1 MVEIV
6 NLNRYIKIL
15 SKGLRVIIVS
25 KVASNLASKVVN
37 RVLRKI
43 LTLAVLRVEKKLVI
57 KFRLKI
63 GLTKKRKIIEF
74 MLYIKINSIL

>member
-1 MVEIV
+1 MEIV

>member
-63 GLTKKRKIIEF
+63 GLTKKEK
-74 MLYIKINSIL
+74 LLNLCYI